1 MRRYVAIVIALLAA
15 ACSGGLHSNAP
26 ASQTYILRAHAPQ
39 APAAAHPAVAS
50 LQVALP
56 IPAPG
61 LHSERIVL
69 VQPDHRM
76 SHFAG
81 SEWATELP
89 HLVEALAVERLRAT
103 GDWAAVIDSE
113 SPFASDY
120 FLHISI
126 RRFEA
131 EYTSDSAPP
140 TAQVALDCAIG
151 RRADHVLLASF
162 TARGAATASA
172 NRVGAVVAAFEEAAN
187 TALSELTT
195 DSAAA
200 VKNSQSPSSP

>member
-1 MRRYVAIVIALLAA
+1 MRYYVAIVILLLAA
-15 ACSGGLHSNAP
+15 ACSGLRSNAP

-39 APAAAHPAVAS
+39 APAAARPAESS
-50 LQVALP
+50 LRVALP

-61 LHSERIVL
+61 LYSERIVL

-76 SHFAG
+76 SYFAA
-81 SEWATELP
+81 SQWAAQLP
-89 HLVEALAVERLRAT
+89 KLVETLAIERLRAT

-120 FLHISI
+120 FLQISI

-131 EYTSDSAPP
+131 EYTSETAPP
-140 TAQVALDCAIG
+140 TAQVAFDCAIG

-162 TARGAATASA
+162 TAQGAATASA

-187 TALSELTT
+187 SALSELTT

-200 VKNSQSPSSP
+200 VKSSQSPSSP

>member
-1 MRRYVAIVIALLAA
+1 VRYYVVTVMLLLAA
-15 ACSGGLHSNAP
+15 ACSGLRSNAP
-26 ASQTYILRAHAPQ
+26 ASQTYILRAHASQ
-39 APAAAHPAVAS
+39 APAAARPATVS

-61 LHSERIVL
+61 LYSERIVL

-76 SHFAG
+76 SHFAA
-81 SEWATELP
+81 SQWAADLP
-89 HLVEALAVERLRAT
+89 HLAETLTIERLRAT

-120 FLHISI
+120 FLQISI

-131 EYTSDSAPP
+131 EYVSDAAPP
-140 TAQVALDCAIG
+140 TVQVAFDCAIG
-151 RRADHVLLASF
+151 RRADHALLASF
-162 TARGAATASA
+162 SAQGAALASA

-187 TALSELTT
+187 MALNEVTMA
-195 DSAAA
+195 SAAA

>member
-1 MRRYVAIVIALLAA
+1 MRYYVAVVMVLLAA
-15 ACSGGLHSNAP
+15 ACSGGLRSNAP

-39 APAAAHPAVAS
+39 APAAARPAAVS

-61 LHSERIVL
+61 LYSERIVL

-76 SHFAG
+76 SHFAA
-81 SEWATELP
+81 SQWAAELP
-89 HLVEALAVERLRAT
+89 HLVETLAIERLRAT
-103 GDWAAVIDSE
+103 GDWAAVMDSE

-120 FLHISI
+120 FLQISI

-131 EYTSDSAPP
+131 EYMSDTAPP
-140 TAQVALDCAIG
+140 TAQVAFDCAIG
-151 RRADHVLLASF
+151 RRADHALLASF
-162 TARGAATASA
+162 TAQGAATASA

-187 TALSELTT
+187 TALGELTT
-195 DSAAA
+195 ASAAA